1 MQASQFQFIGT
12 ILLIVQEAIG
22 HGKSSPTL
30 FWRTFGIKLNATVTA
45 KVDGIA
51 ATDCIAVCL
60 KSEKCKSFNAFDAN
74 GPFLPRCEFFAHDK
88 CSTGTA
94 LVKDSVVSYFDTRGD
109 AKCPLS
115 E

>member
-1 MQASQFQFIGT
+1 MEACQFQFIVT

-22 HGKSSPTL
+22 NSKSSPTL
-30 FWRTFGIKLNATVTA
+30 FWRTFGIKLNATLTA
-45 KVDGIA
+45 TVDGIS
-51 ATDCIAVCL
+51 ATECIAVCL
-60 KSEKCKSFNAFDAN
+60 QTEKCKSFNVFDAN
-74 GPFLPRCEFFAHDK
+74 GPCLPRCEFFAHDK